1 MPKKTPEEILE
12 SIETVLMESKE
23 PLSLNEISQ
32 RSRVYPS
39 TLKRYVGL
47 IMRMQI
53 MPKIEVIETKAAK
66 LVKLKELSSLP
77 EEEQVKVI
85 KSHFPFITPDIEFLV
100 GLLKEK
106 ALSPESAIQV
116 KESPLIKKLLE
127 QQHVIKTREGRIYL
141 SETGRVIAKGAIE
154 VYY

>member
-1 MPKKTPEEILE
+1 MGKKTPEEIME

-32 RSRVYPS
+32 RAKVYPS
-39 TLKRYVGL
+39 TLKRYVRF
-47 IMRMQI
+47 IKKVQT
-53 MPKIEVIETKAAK
+53 MPKIEVIETRAAT
-66 LVKLKELSSLP
+66 LVQLKELSSLP

-85 KSHFPFITPDIEFLV
+85 KNHFPCITPEIEFLV

-106 ALSPESAIQV
+106 AVSPESAIEIR
-116 KESPLIKKLLE
+116 ESPLTKKLLE
-127 QQHVIKTREGRIYL
+127 QQHIIKAKDGRVYL
-141 SETGRVIAKGAIE
+141 SETGRIIAKGAIE

>member
-1 MPKKTPEEILE
+1 MGKKTPEEIME

-32 RSRVYPS
+32 RTKVYPS
-39 TLKRYVGL
+39 TLKRYVGF
-47 IMRMQI
+47 IIKVQI
-53 MPKIEVIETKAAK
+53 MPKIEVIETKAAT
-66 LVKLKELSSLP
+66 LVQLKELSSLP

-85 KSHFPFITPDIEFLV
+85 KSHFPCITPEIEFLV

-106 ALSPESAIQV
+106 AVSPESAIQV
-116 KESPLIKKLLE
+116 KGSPLIKKLLE
-127 QQHVIKTREGRIYL
+127 QQHVIKTREGKIYL
-141 SETGRVIAKGAIE
+141 SETGKIIAKGATE